1 MTTSERR
8 KFALEGASVVFEEF
22 LPQEQGKKRRPSAL
36 SQREEKKKSSFP
48 NFPLTSL

>member
-22 LPQEQGKKRRPSAL
+22 LQQGKKTLFGIFRVIFML
-36 SQREEKKKSSFP
+36 
-48 NFPLTSL
+48 